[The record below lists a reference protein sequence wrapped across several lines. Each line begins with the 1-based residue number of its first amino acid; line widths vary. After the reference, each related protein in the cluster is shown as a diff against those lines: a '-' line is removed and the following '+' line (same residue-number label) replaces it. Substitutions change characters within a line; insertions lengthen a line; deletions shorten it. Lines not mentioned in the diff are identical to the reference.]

1 MPDVNTINPPQAAS
15 PSPRT
20 QSPSA
25 SRSPHSLAATAAMN
39 AGMHNEDTR
48 RPSSGSMR
56 RDVERARRRSSIR
69 MNLNLNDPAVPAPG
83 EMQQQ
88 SPSARSRGPW
98 PHSPHHERAPSLG
111 ELHQELEYEQEGQ
124 VNRLLN
130 MIRTQQAQINTLQAN
145 QPPAPSASSAVDDS
159 TPTSER
165 SMSIPPHSSY
175 VSSPPM
181 ISPLPTAA
189 QPRSRSPFGFG
200 TISRQS
206 SFADRSRHSS
216 HAGSPALRP
225 VSGQAGVYDPHD
237 MLPSPATGR
246 DESAFYQAETQ
257 NLTRENQMLKL
268 RIRELGMSA
277 IIWLFLTSSLNA
289 FPERQLADQDPTSQ
303 VTHSPSIH
311 SSLAP
316 TSSREGTDQRI
327 EAAQPPAP
335 AE

>member
-1 MPDVNTINPPQAAS
+1 MPDLNTLPASS

-20 QSPSA
+20 QSPSNTRMA
-25 SRSPHSLAATAAMN
+25 TSPHSLAATAAMN
-39 AGMHNEDTR
+39 AGMHSEETR

-69 MNLNLNDPAVPAPG
+69 MNLNLNDPAMPAPG
-83 EMQQQ
+83 ELQQ
-88 SPSARSRGPW
+88 SPSSRSRGPSW
-98 PHSPHHERAPSLG
+98 PHSPQHERAPSLG

-130 MIRTQQAQINTLQAN
+130 MIRTQQAQINTLQATN
-145 QPPAPSASSAVDDS
+145 QHQASASAVDDS

-165 SMSIPPHSSY
+165 SMSIPPSLSHSSHI
-175 VSSPPM
+175 SPPM
-181 ISPLPTAA
+181 ISPLPSAA

-225 VSGQAGVYDPHD
+225 VSGQVPYDAHD
-237 MLPSPATGR
+237 MLPSPATSR

-268 RIRELGMSA
+268 RIRELGM
-277 IIWLFLTSSLNA
+277 
-289 FPERQLADQDPTSQ
+289 
-303 VTHSPSIH
+303 
-311 SSLAP
+311 
-316 TSSREGTDQRI
+316 
-327 EAAQPPAP
+327 PAP
-335 AE
+335 PTVFHCACIH